1 MAGERDIHYRAE
13 VRSMGREDAPA
24 LPVYHLMLHEHRAGG
39 WTGVLDLRPRV
50 DTEGE
55 AFDAVIRAGLA
66 PGTACGTTL
75 SMQGGPRARTWTSV
89 ITAATA
95 KAPDSNERYA
105 MCALLIADPL
115 TALRNRRVYFGWGGC
130 GLDALVGGAMSCAA
144 NGAGTPGRE
153 PVLRGMPPIRIYP
166 EVRRAVRRVP
176 YAIARGETLGEWLD
190 GLCEALRI
198 RIEILSTSEGS
209 LAIALR
215 DKPPPQS
222 GLNRGGPIEMTADD
236 TVVPSTD
243 VIVLGRTMLASSAIE
258 RGSMIDIPSR
268 GDPVRFG
275 PRGAVGDIFETPLI
289 SDDEALERKRRREQR
304 AALAQVRVH
313 GITGQPGMLP
323 GRTVRLMQRA
333 PDDAYS
339 GSPNDARSG
348 SGTGRGG
355 GIVTGGGGGSA
366 PPTQAVGPG
375 EEHTLF
381 GTTEWQV
388 CETPH
393 IYRGGAYVN
402 EVTLEKA
409 SIAWYPE
416 GPHEKRRTHTVTG
429 IIECG
434 GTQAG
439 ERVARDRL
447 GRIPV
452 RLAFMRPKPEDSEN
466 EDWSTTMMLAVQAE
480 GGGNTHTVVA
490 DHREGDLCKVRVHGP
505 FRAEIAGFVHR
516 DDRAIKESA
525 VGVTAAVL
533 VGQENGEWEGFAFEP
548 WRHPDDSGETAVQAT
563 GTGTGG
569 GAVQG
574 GSEGETSP

>member
-13 VRSMGREDAPA
+13 VRSMGFEDAPA
-24 LPVYHLMLHEHRAGG
+24 LPIYHLMLHEHRAGG

-75 SMQGGPRARTWTSV
+75 RMKGGPRARTWTSV

-95 KAPDSNERYA
+95 KAPDSSERYA

-115 TALRNRRVYFGWGGC
+115 TALRNRRVYFGWGEC
-130 GLDALVGGAMSCAA
+130 TLDALVGGAMSCAA
-144 NGAGTPGRE
+144 NGAGTPGRD
-153 PVLRGMPPIRIYP
+153 PVLRGLPPIRIYP
-166 EVRRAVRRVP
+166 EVRSAVRRVP

-198 RIEILSTSEGS
+198 RIEILSTGDGR

-215 DKPPPQS
+215 DQPPPQS

-236 TVVPSTD
+236 TVEPSTD
-243 VIVLGRTMLASSAIE
+243 VIVLGRTMLASSATE

-275 PRGAVGDIFETPLI
+275 AKGALSDIFETPLI
-289 SDDEALERKRRREQR
+289 SDEEAQERTRRREQR
-304 AALAQVRVH
+304 AALAQVRVY
-313 GITGQPGMLP
+313 GLTGQPGMLP

-333 PDDAYS
+333 PDDADTAS
-339 GSPNDARSG
+339 SKDAQSD
-348 SGTGRGG
+348 SGTGRSEG
-355 GIVTGGGGGSA
+355 VTTGGNGSV
-366 PPTQAVGPG
+366 PPAQPAGSG

-381 GTTEWQV
+381 GTSEWQV

-393 IYRGGAYVN
+393 IYRGGGYVN
-402 EVTLEKA
+402 EVVLEKA

-416 GPHEKRRTHTVTG
+416 GPHERRRTHILTG
-429 IIECG
+429 IIASAEAE
-434 GTQAG
+434 AG

-452 RLAFMRPKPEDSEN
+452 RLASMRPNPEDHEA
-466 EDWSTTMMLAVQAE
+466 WSTTMMLAVQTE
-480 GGGNTHTVVA
+480 GGGSTHTVVA
-490 DHREGDLCKVRVHGP
+490 DHRKGDLCKVRVHGP
-505 FRAEIAGFVHR
+505 LRAEIVGFVHR

-525 VGVTAAVL
+525 IGTTAAVL
-533 VGQENGEWEGFAFEP
+533 VGQESGEWKGFAFEP
-548 WRHPDDSGETAVQAT
+548 WRHPDDGGESAAQATET
-563 GTGTGG
+563 GTGTGI
-569 GAVQG
+569 VEG
-574 GSEGETSP
+574 GSEEEMVP

>member
-1 MAGERDIHYRAE
+1 
-13 VRSMGREDAPA
+13 MGFEDAPA
-24 LPVYHLMLHEHRAGG
+24 LPIYHLMLHEHRAGG

-75 SMQGGPRARTWTSV
+75 RMKGGPRARTWTSV

-95 KAPDSNERYA
+95 KAPDSSERYA

-115 TALRNRRVYFGWGGC
+115 TALRNRRVYFGWGEC
-130 GLDALVGGAMSCAA
+130 TLDALVGGAMSCAA
-144 NGAGTPGRE
+144 NAAGTPDRE
-153 PVLRGMPPIRIYP
+153 PALRGMPPIRVYP
-166 EVRRAVRRVP
+166 EVRSAVRRVP

-190 GLCEALRI
+190 ALCETLRV
-198 RIEILSTSEGS
+198 RIEILSTSDGR

-222 GLNRGGPIEMTADD
+222 GLNRGGPVEMTADD
-236 TVVPSTD
+236 TVEPSTD
-243 VIVLGRTMLASSAIE
+243 VIVLRRTMLASSATE
-258 RGSMIDIPSR
+258 RGSMIDIPSK

-275 PRGAVGDIFETPLI
+275 PRGAMGDVFETPFL
-289 SDDEALERKRRREQR
+289 SDDEARERKRRREQR

-313 GITGQPGMLP
+313 GLTGQPGMLP

-333 PDDAYS
+333 PDDADTAS
-339 GSPNDARSG
+339 SKDAQSD
-348 SGTGRGG
+348 SGTGR
-355 GIVTGGGGGSA
+355 TGGGTTGGNGSVQPA
-366 PPTQAVGPG
+366 PTTGPG

-381 GTTEWQV
+381 GTSEWQV

-393 IYRGGAYVN
+393 IYRGGGYVN
-402 EVTLEKA
+402 EVALEKA
-409 SIAWYPE
+409 SVAWFPE
-416 GPHEKRRTHTVTG
+416 GPHDGRRTHILTG

-434 GTQAG
+434 DAKAG

-452 RLAFMRPKPEDSEN
+452 RLAFMRPKPEDH
-466 EDWSTTMMLAVQAE
+466 EDWSTTMMLAVQTE
-480 GGGNTHTVVA
+480 GGGSTHTVVA
-490 DHREGDLCKVRVHGP
+490 DHREGDVCKVRVHGP
-505 FRAEIAGFVHR
+505 LRAEIFGFVHR

-525 VGVTAAVL
+525 VGATAALL
-533 VGQENGEWEGFAFEP
+533 VGQENDEWKGLAFEP
-548 WRHPDDSGETAVQAT
+548 WRPPDSSGETAAQAT
-563 GTGTGG
+563 ETGSGTGT
-569 GAVQG
+569 VEG
-574 GSEGETSP
+574 GSDEEMVP

>member
-13 VRSMGREDAPA
+13 VRSMGREDAPV

-75 SMQGGPRARTWTSV
+75 RMKEGPRARTWTSV
-89 ITAATA
+89 ITATTA
-95 KAPDSNERYA
+95 KAPDSSERYA

-115 TALRNRRVYFGWGGC
+115 TALRNRRVWFGWGEC
-130 GLDALVGGAMSCAA
+130 GLDALVGGAMSCAG

-153 PVLRGMPPIRIYP
+153 PVLRGMPPIRIYL

-190 GLCEALRI
+190 GLCETLRI
-198 RIEILSTSEGS
+198 RIEILSTSDGR

-222 GLNRGGPIEMTADD
+222 GLNRGGPVEMTADD
-236 TVVPSTD
+236 TVQPSTD
-243 VIVLGRTMLASSAIE
+243 VIVLGRTMLASSATE
-258 RGSMIDIPSR
+258 RGTMIDLPSR

-275 PRGAVGDIFETPLI
+275 PRGAVDDVLETPSI
-289 SDDEALERKRRREQR
+289 SDDEARERKRRREKR
-304 AALAQVRVH
+304 GALAQVRVH
-313 GITGQPGMLP
+313 GLTGQPGMLP
-323 GRTVRLMQRA
+323 GRTVRLVQRA
-333 PDDAYS
+333 PDDADS
-339 GSPNDARSG
+339 GDSTGDAGNAASEG
-348 SGTGRGG
+348 ATAGG
-355 GIVTGGGGGSA
+355 DA
-366 PPTQAVGPG
+366 PVPPSHAADRRA
-375 EEHTLF
+375 EHTLF
-381 GTTEWQV
+381 GASEWQV

-393 IYRGGAYVN
+393 IYRGGGYVN
-402 EVTLEKA
+402 EVALEKA
-409 SIAWYPE
+409 SEAWFPE
-416 GPHEKRRTHTVTG
+416 GPHERRRTHILTG

-452 RLAFMRPKPEDSEN
+452 RLACMRPKTEDREN
-466 EDWSTTMMLAVQAE
+466 EDWSTTMMLAVQSE
-480 GGGNTHTVVA
+480 CGGRTHTMVA

-505 FRAEIAGFVHR
+505 LRAEVVGFVHR
-516 DDRAIKESA
+516 DDRAIRESA
-525 VGVTAAVL
+525 IAATAAVL
-533 VGQENGEWEGFAFEP
+533 VGQESDEWEGFAFEP
-548 WRHPDDSGETAVQAT
+548 WRHPDDIGVTAAQAT
-563 GTGTGG
+563 ES
-569 GAVQG
+569 QSESESLEG
-574 GSEGETSP
+574 GSDEDTAP